1 MKYYI
6 IVVPYDFAWKVHKNV
21 HILQEPRRQVVVA
34 AVQVVVVTAMVMVV
48 VVVVVAAVEMVV
60 VVAVEMVTA
69 AVAVVMGAA
78 MLLSGH
84 PRVHF
89 TRWSTI
95 YPSTAHRVCGE
106 TAPKA
111 SGQLRD
117 AL

>member
-1 MKYYI
+1 MI
-6 IVVPYDFAWKVHKNV
+6 LAWKVHNNV

-34 AVQVVVVTAMVMVV
+34 AVQVVVVTAMVMVMV
-48 VVVVVAAVEMVV
+48 VVMVVVVAAVEMVTEAVV
-60 VVAVEMVTA
+60 VVA
-69 AVAVVMGAA
+69 GAA

>member
-6 IVVPYDFAWKVHKNV
+6 IVVPYDFAWKVHKIV

-48 VVVVVAAVEMVV
+48 VVVAAVEMVV
-60 VVAVEMVTA
+60 VVAAVEMVTA

>member
-1 MKYYI
+1 M
-6 IVVPYDFAWKVHKNV
+6 
-21 HILQEPRRQVVVA
+21 VVA
-34 AVQVVVVTAMVMVV
+34 AVQVVVVTAMVMEM
-48 VVVVVAAVEMVV
+48 VVVAAVEMVV

-69 AVAVVMGAA
+69 VVAVVMGAA

-111 SGQLRD
+111 SGQLRM
-117 AL
+117 LCKCVRVYLVPSKPKMTEILPKKRKHIVKKII

>member
-1 MKYYI
+1 M
-6 IVVPYDFAWKVHKNV
+6 VA
-21 HILQEPRRQVVVA
+21 A

-48 VVVVVAAVEMVV
+48 VV
-60 VVAVEMVTA
+60 AVEMVTE
-69 AVAVVMGAA
+69 AVVVGVGAA

-106 TAPKA
+106 TVPKA

>member
-34 AVQVVVVTAMVMVV
+34 AVQVVVVTAMVMEM
-48 VVVVVAAVEMVV
+48 VVVAAVEMVV

-69 AVAVVMGAA
+69 VVAVVMGAA

>member
-34 AVQVVVVTAMVMVV
+34 AVQVVVVTAMVM

-95 YPSTAHRVCGE
+95 YPSTAHPVCGE

>member
-48 VVVVVAAVEMVV
+48 VVVATVEMVV

-69 AVAVVMGAA
+69 AVVMGAA

>member
-6 IVVPYDFAWKVHKNV
+6 IVVLYDFAWKVHNNV
-21 HILQEPRRQVVVA
+21 YILQEPRRQVVVA

-48 VVVVVAAVEMVV
+48 AVVVAAVEMVV

-69 AVAVVMGAA
+69 VVAVVMGAA